1 MCCSNPGSCSDAFS
15 RGFAKIGDV
24 FLVMDETYSPKY
36 TAGEDNCQ
44 KTFYLTGRGSHYSSC
59 LPDISAPLE
68 PAMSNEQ
75 SAAIGKQALPGKK
88 MSKKDR
94 KERAEIAGSSEGRK
108 PDPDLFHNHELS
120 LLQFNAR
127 VLDEALDER
136 NPLLERVKFIGI
148 VCSNLDE
155 FYQKRI
161 GGLKRQVEAGVYKLS
176 VDGLTPKKQLKQ
188 IRKVIRKMDK
198 TIKKC
203 LFEDLVP
210 ALAEQGIHFKG
221 YRDLDG
227 EQKKFVE
234 DYYFKQI
241 YPLLTPLAIDHSHPF
256 PFISNK
262 SLSLAVELHNPATG
276 GTLFARLKVP
286 SNLKRWIPVQDHGG
300 ELSVI
305 LIEDVIR
312 NHLEHIF
319 SGAEVLSSHVFRV
332 TRNADIS
339 RNEEEAE
346 DLLEMIEEEL
356 RERRFADIVRVEME
370 EDMPDHI
377 KAMILKH
384 LDLTEKDVFETDKP
398 MGMADAAELY
408 GLKGFEELRYKKWI
422 PVPHPAFRHE
432 GEEEPDPIFD
442 VIKKGDVLVHH
453 PYHSFSTS
461 VERFVREAA
470 DDPDVMA
477 IKQTI
482 YRTSDDSPH
491 LHALIRAA
499 ERGKQVAILVEL
511 KARFDEKRNIEWAQ
525 RLEKAGVHVA
535 YGLSGL
541 KIHSKLTVVVRK
553 EGDGIRRYVHI
564 GTGNYHPGTAQLY
577 VDLGLFTCDPDI
589 GADASDLFNLL
600 TGFSPGQKYNKLV
613 VAPRYLRD
621 RMLSHVRFEKE
632 QARSGKEARIIAKMN
647 SLEDP
652 EMIEELYDAARFGVK
667 IDLIVRGVCRLRS
680 GVKGTG
686 GNITVHSIIG
696 RYLEHSRIYCFH
708 NAGDSRYYIG
718 SADWMRR
725 NLDKRVEVLA
735 PVESGTIKSYL
746 AFVLETYLNDNS
758 QRWILQPDG
767 DYERCSPEK
776 DNTGKESPDRGAH
789 CVFMEHAAGAK
800 DPVPV

>member
-1 MCCSNPGSCSDAFS
+1 
-15 RGFAKIGDV
+15 
-24 FLVMDETYSPKY
+24 
-36 TAGEDNCQ
+36 
-44 KTFYLTGRGSHYSSC
+44 
-59 LPDISAPLE
+59 
-68 PAMSNEQ
+68 
-75 SAAIGKQALPGKK
+75 
-88 MSKKDR
+88 MSKKEL
-94 KERAEIAGSSEGRK
+94 KEKARIAGSAEGRT
-108 PDPDLFHNHELS
+108 PDPDLFHNYELS

-127 VLDEALDER
+127 VLDEALKER

-155 FYQKRI
+155 FYQKRV
-161 GGLKRQVEAGVYKLS
+161 GGLKRQVEAGVYKLT
-176 VDGLTPKKQLKQ
+176 VDGLTPKKQLKK

-198 TIKKC
+198 TIQKC
-203 LFEDLVP
+203 LFGDLLP
-210 ALAEQGIHFKG
+210 ALAGHGLHFRRYG
-221 YRDLDG
+221 DLNAD
-227 EQKKFVE
+227 QKKAAD
-234 DYYFKQI
+234 DYYFKQV

-262 SLSLAVELHNPATG
+262 SLSLAVELENFASG
-276 GTLFARLKVP
+276 GALFARVKIP
-286 SNLKRWIPVQDHGG
+286 SNLSRWIALPEQGG
-300 ELSVI
+300 GVAVV

-312 NHLEHIF
+312 NHLDHIF
-319 SGAEVLSSHVFRV
+319 PGARVLSSHVFRV

-356 RERRFADIVRVEME
+356 RERRFAEIVRVEME

-377 KAMILKH
+377 KAMILNNLK
-384 LDLTEKDVFETDKP
+384 LSEEDVYETDNP
-398 MGMADAAELY
+398 LGMADAAELH
-408 GLKGFEELRYKKWI
+408 GLEGFDKLRYSTWT

-432 GEEEPDPIFD
+432 GTDEPESIFD
-442 VIKKGDVLVHH
+442 IIKRGDVLVHH

-491 LHALIRAA
+491 LHSLIRAA

-553 EGDGIRRYVHI
+553 EEDGIRRYVHI
-564 GTGNYHPGTAQLY
+564 GTGNYHPGTARLY
-577 VDLGLFTCDPDI
+577 VDLGLFTCDPEI

-600 TGFSPGQKYNKLV
+600 TGFSPGQKYKKLV
-613 VAPRYLRD
+613 VAPRFLRD
-621 RMLSHVRFEKE
+621 RMISHVRFEKE
-632 QARSGKEARIIAKMN
+632 QARAGYEARIIAKMN

-652 EMIEELYDAARFGVK
+652 EMIEELYDAARSGVR
-667 IDLIVRGVCRLRS
+667 IDLIVRGVCRLRT
-680 GVKGTG
+680 GVKDTG
-686 GNITVHSIIG
+686 RNITVHSIIG
-696 RYLEHSRIYCFH
+696 RYLEHSRIYFFH
-708 NAGDSRYYIG
+708 NGGENRYYIG

-725 NLDKRVEVLA
+725 NLDKRVEVLL
-735 PVESGTIKSYL
+735 PVASEAIREYL
-746 AFVLETYLNDNS
+746 AFVMETYLSDNT

-767 DYERCSPEK
+767 DYERCDPGMDES
-776 DNTGKESPDRGAH
+776 GKEHPNKGAH
-789 CVFMEHAAGAK
+789 HVFMEHTAAGSG
-800 DPVPV
+800 PVPASGISD